1 MQKIYKVSQLP
12 YDDLVVDD
20 DAVYYNHNIREIIT
34 KTNNGVQKFQVTVP
48 PRGLDSFSINGFYP
62 LYQSRAM
69 AEHVSPLTEVIEY
82 NEEMLRAPAP
92 AGVSY
97 PVYMPVGTDEFY
109 YGNYLDPRG
118 DENNNTVLNY
128 RDPQEVGFFALPHL
142 DYYREDPYVNPLGN
156 EILNVLEYLSKPD
169 VGTYN
174 DTPDPVAVCSTYPG
188 IIVNDDGSF
197 HSYVYGRGA
206 CMIPPSGILFQDVK
220 QNSTVLSSAS
230 SPFAVDPYVT
240 PSGRTVMVSNYGK
253 GFKATFENKEV
264 FAFDIYMIFS
274 GIIISTSGAVTAY
287 LPGKITLQPG
297 DVVVMTDTFHST
309 LSPFDPLIV
318 GGMFRYGDCE
328 LDVYNLLSL
337 YIDEGSIN
345 ESNISID
352 MLTSTNG
359 ILINLNGCGY
369 TLTSPGVVTIPPNH
383 VLFTE
388 FSRMV
393 YAWLRCNVKDY
404 HVSIQWFEQGEEGEL
419 ILRQEAHE
427 SSEPAVQF
435 WETEDLFLFP
445 REYPYATEDES
456 AQYFEEDEDGDV
468 RPTESIDS

>member
-1 MQKIYKVSQLP
+1 
-12 YDDLVVDD
+12 
-20 DAVYYNHNIREIIT
+20 
-34 KTNNGVQKFQVTVP
+34 
-48 PRGLDSFSINGFYP
+48 
-62 LYQSRAM
+62 
-69 AEHVSPLTEVIEY
+69 
-82 NEEMLRAPAP
+82 
-92 AGVSY
+92 
-97 PVYMPVGTDEFY
+97 
-109 YGNYLDPRG
+109 
-118 DENNNTVLNY
+118 
-128 RDPQEVGFFALPHL
+128 
-142 DYYREDPYVNPLGN
+142 
-156 EILNVLEYLSKPD
+156 
-169 VGTYN
+169 
-174 DTPDPVAVCSTYPG
+174 
-188 IIVNDDGSF
+188 
-197 HSYVYGRGA
+197 
-206 CMIPPSGILFQDVK
+206 
-220 QNSTVLSSAS
+220 
-230 SPFAVDPYVT
+230 
-240 PSGRTVMVSNYGK
+240 
-253 GFKATFENKEV
+253 
-264 FAFDIYMIFS
+264 
-274 GIIISTSGAVTAY
+274 
-287 LPGKITLQPG
+287 
-297 DVVVMTDTFHST
+297 
-309 LSPFDPLIV
+309 
-318 GGMFRYGDCE
+318 MFRYGNCE

-369 TLTSPGVVTIPPNH
+369 TLTPPGVVTIPPNH